1 MAGSFGAQSGYA
13 TWAGGQALPPT
24 CASVAVPLQR
34 LGRRR
39 LAVTAMKKDIHPKF
53 FEEAKV
59 CAPWGKKR
67 PYKLQC

>member
-1 MAGSFGAQSGYA
+1 
-13 TWAGGQALPPT
+13 
-24 CASVAVPLQR
+24 VAVPLQR

>member
-1 MAGSFGAQSGYA
+1 MF
-13 TWAGGQALPPT
+13 PVHP
-24 CASVAVPLQR
+24 QR

-59 CAPWGKKR
+59 RRQASQVAVPGAQEMWLESSHTPSR
-67 PYKLQC
+67 TYR